1 MFDKQR
7 YLTRG
12 ISEKLSIP
20 LQVTLWRMI
29 EKVDKELDYLQ
40 VFEIHQLP
48 DMQVQ
53 ILHRQEEPDY
63 TSEIIVRGTIPEDK
77 LKVYV
82 IDDGD
87 YSTMLIAEEY

>member
-1 MFDKQR
+1 
-7 YLTRG
+7 
-12 ISEKLSIP
+12 
-20 LQVTLWRMI
+20 MI

-53 ILHRQEEPDY
+53 VLHRQEEAKY
-63 TSEIIVRGTIPEDK
+63 ASEIIVNSTIKDN

-82 IDDGD
+82 IVDGEL
-87 YSTMLIAEEY
+87 STMLLTEEY

>member
-40 VFEIHQLP
+40 VFEINQLP

-53 ILHRQEEPDY
+53 VLHRQEEPEY
-63 TSEIIVRGTIPEDK
+63 ASELIVKGTIPGDK
-77 LKVYV
+77 LRVYV

-87 YSTMLIAEEY
+87 YSTMLLAEEY

>member
-20 LQVTLWRMI
+20 RQVTLWRMI

-40 VFEIHQLP
+40 VSEIHQLP
-48 DMQVQ
+48 DLQVQ
-53 ILHRQEEPDY
+53 VLHRQKEPA
-63 TSEIIVRGTIPEDK
+63 T
-77 LKVYV
+77 L
-82 IDDGD
+82 
-87 YSTMLIAEEY
+87 

>member
-12 ISEKLSIP
+12 IQEKLSIP

-40 VFEIHQLP
+40 VFEIQQLP

-53 ILHRQEEPDY
+53 VLHRQEVPAY
-63 TSEIIVRGTIPEDK
+63 SSELIVKGTIPGDK

-82 IDDGD
+82 IDDD
-87 YSTMLIAEEY
+87 EYSTMLLAEEY

>member
-1 MFDKQR
+1 MFEKQR

-12 ISEKLSIP
+12 IQEKLSIP
-20 LQVTLWRMI
+20 LQVALWRMI

-53 ILHRQEEPDY
+53 VLHRQEEPGY

-82 IDDGD
+82 IDDGE
-87 YSTMLIAEEY
+87 YSTMLLAEEY

>member
-40 VFEIHQLP
+40 VFEIHQLL

-53 ILHRQEEPDY
+53 VLHRQEEPDY

>member
-48 DMQVQ
+48 DMRVQV
-53 ILHRQEEPDY
+53 LHRQEEPEY
-63 TSEIIVRGTIPEDK
+63 ALEIIVNGTILGNQ

-82 IDDGD
+82 IDDGE
-87 YSTMLIAEEY
+87 YSTMLLAEEY